1 MLTGWSV
8 LSSAPEVGARQREAG
23 PVNTSGAMF
32 EAERPRLQG
41 LAYRMLGSLA
51 DAEDAV
57 QEAWIR
63 WSRIDP
69 ATIVEPRA
77 WLVRVTTRLCI
88 DRLRSLKARREDYVG
103 PWLPEPLVEAADLS
117 EPPPGEAMERAE
129 DLTVAFLLALERLSP
144 LERAVFVL
152 HDLFSTDYSEVAAML
167 GRSEAACRQLGARA
181 RAHVEAARPR
191 YRLDEAEAKRLTEAF
206 LEALRSDDAG
216 RLGALLAE
224 DAVLVSDGGGKA
236 VAALRPILGRDRIVR
251 FLIGLSSKLAA
262 RGRLEVKPA
271 HVNGL
276 PGLVV
281 RAVNGLTTFALE
293 TGEDGLVSA
302 VYSVR
307 NPDKLKR
314 VAPLDAPR
322 SS

>member
-1 MLTGWSV
+1 MNG
-8 LSSAPEVGARQREAG
+8 EAI
-23 PVNTSGAMF
+23 F

-41 LAYRMLGSLA
+41 LAYRMLGTLA

-57 QEAWIR
+57 QEAWLR

-69 ATIVEPRA
+69 ATVADPRA
-77 WLVRVTTRLCI
+77 WLVRVTSRLCI

-103 PWLPEPLVEAADLS
+103 PWLPEPLVEAADLAA
-117 EPPPGEAMERAE
+117 PPPGEAMERAE

-152 HDLFSTDYSEVAAML
+152 HDLFATDYAEIARML
-167 GRSEAACRQLGARA
+167 GRNEAACRQLAARA

-191 YRLDEAEAKRLTEAF
+191 YRLDEAEAKRLADAF
-206 LEALRSDDAG
+206 LDAVRSDDAA

-224 DAVLVSDGGGKA
+224 EAVLVSDGGGKA
-236 VAALRPILGRDRIVR
+236 IAALRPILGRDRIVR
-251 FLIGLSSKLAA
+251 FLLGLTGKLRRHGPVEAVPA
-262 RGRLEVKPA
+262 RI
-271 HVNGL
+271 NGL

-281 RAVNGLTTFALE
+281 RAVNGLTTFAFE
-293 TGEDGLVSA
+293 TDDNGRIAA
-302 VYSVR
+302 VYAVR

-314 VAPLDAPR
+314 VAA
-322 SS
+322 